1 MMPGLALTVANPLIV
16 VTVSADCGPTG
27 TTRASTIM
35 GASRTS
41 GTDSDLDVSI
51 HRGASPGRPE
61 FGRPGPLNL
70 SNSPMN
76 PANHSMK
83 EKVQ

>member
-1 MMPGLALTVANPLIV
+1 VANPLII
-16 VTVSADCGPTG
+16 VTVPADWGPTG
-27 TTRASTIM
+27 TTRGSTIM
-35 GASRTS
+35 GASQN
-41 GTDSDLDVSI
+41 
-51 HRGASPGRPE
+51 
-61 FGRPGPLNL
+61 FLNL

>member
-16 VTVSADCGPTG
+16 VTVPAEPDDAGGAPY
-27 TTRASTIM
+27 IM
-35 GASRTS
+35 GTSRIS
-41 GTDSDLDVSI
+41 RTDSDLDVSI
-51 HRGASPGRPE
+51 HPGASPGRPE
-61 FGRPGPLNL
+61 FGRPGTLNL
-70 SNSPMN
+70 TNSPMN

>member
-1 MMPGLALTVANPLIV
+1 MMSGLVLTVANPLIV
-16 VTVSADCGPTG
+16 VIVPADWGPTG
-27 TTRASTIM
+27 TTRGSTMM

-41 GTDSDLDVSI
+41 RTDTDLDVGI

-61 FGRPGPLNL
+61 FGRPGPLDL

>member
-16 VTVSADCGPTG
+16 VAVPADWGPTG
-27 TTRASTIM
+27 TTRGTIWAQVELRAPTAIST
-35 GASRTS
+35 
-41 GTDSDLDVSI
+41 VSI

-61 FGRPGPLNL
+61 FGLPGPLNL

>member
-16 VTVSADCGPTG
+16 VIVPADWGRLERRG
-27 TTRASTIM
+27 GSTIM
-35 GASRTS
+35 GGSRTS